1 MSPIPVIVRCRLL
14 LGALAVTAY
23 AVVNA
28 APPAQAGAPAPATA
42 PATAM
47 QPVPPEAAAG
57 AAMMAPPMEA
67 GIEIRRDP
75 TGDAVEV
82 TKPAAHP
89 ARQGVKMAPVKTGH

>member
-28 APPAQAGAPAPATA
+28 APPAQAGAPA